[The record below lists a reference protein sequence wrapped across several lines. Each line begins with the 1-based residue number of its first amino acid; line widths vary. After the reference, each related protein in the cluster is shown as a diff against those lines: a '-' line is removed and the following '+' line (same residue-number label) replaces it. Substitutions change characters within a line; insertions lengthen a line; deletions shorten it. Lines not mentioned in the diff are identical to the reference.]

1 MAAGAVIGIDPGEK
15 RIGVAIAGKGMGL
28 AVPLTVVETVGGDA
42 VKQIVDI
49 IELHGVSQ
57 IVVGLP
63 KNMDATEG
71 GSAERARAFAQELV
85 QATNLPVA
93 LIDERLTTVGAA
105 KALRS
110 SEGRKAKGALD
121 QLAATFILQSYLD
134 AQR

>member
-15 RIGVAIAGKGMGL
+15 RIGVAIAARGMGL
-28 AVPLTVVETVGGDA
+28 AIPLTVVETVGGDA
-42 VKQIVDI
+42 VKQIVDL

-63 KNMDATEG
+63 KNMDASEG
-71 GSAERARAFAQELV
+71 GSAQRARAFAEELV
-85 QATNLPVA
+85 QATNLPLA
-93 LIDERLTTVGAA
+93 LVDERLTTVGAER
-105 KALRS
+105 ALRS
-110 SEGRKAKGALD
+110 SEGHKPKGAID